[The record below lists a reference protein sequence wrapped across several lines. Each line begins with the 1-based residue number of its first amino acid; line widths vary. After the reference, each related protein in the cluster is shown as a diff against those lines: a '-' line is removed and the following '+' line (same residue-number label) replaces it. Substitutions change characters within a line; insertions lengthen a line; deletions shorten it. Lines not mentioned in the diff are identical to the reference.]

1 MEIDEEPGKDV
12 LPPLP
17 TGPFPSGLELATIDS
32 SIEHVMDISAEERD
46 SLLDELSGINVSV
59 YCLNVNWTV
68 RII

>member
-1 MEIDEEPGKDV
+1 MEIDEEAGKEV

-32 SIEHVMDISAEERD
+32 STQDVMDISAEERD

-59 YCLNVNWTV
+59 
-68 RII
+68 